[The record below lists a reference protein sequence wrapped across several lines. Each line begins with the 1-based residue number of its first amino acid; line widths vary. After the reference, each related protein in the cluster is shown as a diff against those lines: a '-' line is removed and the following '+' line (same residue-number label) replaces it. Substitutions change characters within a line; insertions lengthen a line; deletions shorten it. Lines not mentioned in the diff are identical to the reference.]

1 MTSPK
6 RVHAFAVQD
15 KTACGACAEDER
27 QRSRKR
33 GKAEEAAPVEDEAPQ
48 NKRSRT
54 GRVIVPPAGLEE
66 ALTPAPAV
74 HPGRVNRQGTGGDD
88 ATPEE
93 ALQPVE
99 AQQKGRRKGRK
110 SAKRVEWLPAPAE
123 QLVAAQKVRPSA
135 QGLTQTVSAN
145 SQKKP

>member
-1 MTSPK
+1 MQSQF
-6 RVHAFAVQD
+6 RD
-15 KTACGACAEDER
+15 KTARGACAEDEGK
-27 QRSRKR
+27 RSKKR
-33 GKAEEAAPVEDEAPQ
+33 GRAEEATLVEDELPQ

-74 HPGRVNRQGTGGDD
+74 HPGRVNRRGTGGAD

-93 ALQPVE
+93 AFQPMGVQPK
-99 AQQKGRRKGRK
+99 ARRKGRK

-123 QLVAAQKVRPSA
+123 QLAAAQKVCPSA
-135 QGLTQTVSAN
+135 LGLTQTE
-145 SQKKP
+145 